1 MKLFSKYLEKK
12 MRQASITYSYDESTG
27 SLKMKGTKSGKIW
40 YPMFQKGGKY
50 KRGFWM
56 PPS

>member
-12 MRQASITYSYDESTG
+12 MHQANITYSYDQSTG
-27 SLKMKGTKSGKIW
+27 TLKMKDTKSAKIW
-40 YPMFQKGGKY
+40 YPILKKGGKY
-50 KRGFWM
+50 KKGFWM